1 MTWKARIYQILEK
14 ADQGDHTSKVVDLF
28 LMGLILLNIIAVI
41 IETVESIR
49 IQYAVF
55 FEYFEFFSIIVFAS
69 EYILRVWTC
78 TEDPY
83 YKGAIIG
90 RIKYI
95 FSFMALIDLI
105 ALIPF
110 FLPKLVQLDGR
121 FLRGLRL
128 LRIFRLLKFTRYS
141 KAMKLIS
148 KVLRAKREEL
158 TVAMVIAGL
167 LLVLISCLMYFVEHN
182 EQPEAFSSIPATMW
196 WGVATLTTV
205 GYGDVYPVTVLGKIL
220 GGFMAIMGVGVFA
233 LPAGI
238 LATGFN
244 DILIEKKEEE

>member
-1 MTWKARIYQILEK
+1 MTWKSRLYQILEK
-14 ADQGDHTSKVVDLF
+14 ADKGDRASKIVDLF
-28 LMGLILLNIIAVI
+28 LMGLILLNILAVI
-41 IETVESIR
+41 IETVKSVQEQFAGFFI
-49 IQYAVF
+49 A
-55 FEYFEFFSIIVFAS
+55 FEYFSIVIFSA
-69 EYILRVWTC
+69 EYILRIWTC

-83 YKGAIIG
+83 YKKPILG
-90 RIKYI
+90 RLKYM
-95 FSFMALIDLI
+95 FSFMALIDLM
-105 ALIPF
+105 ALLPF
-110 FLPKLVQLDGR
+110 FLPRLIRLDGR
-121 FLRGLRL
+121 FLRALRL

-141 KAMKLIS
+141 KAMKMIS
-148 KVLRAKREEL
+148 KVLRSKREEL
-158 TVAMVIAGL
+158 TIAMVIAGL

-244 DILIEKKEEE
+244 DVLVEKKEKE